1 MPSLADNKKARFD
14 YEILETLEAGLELT
28 GQEVKSAKAGQVSL
42 AGTFVTFH
50 GNEAFV
56 TNMHISPYKPAG
68 PLPEYEP
75 TRPRRLLLR
84 KKEIDYLRG
93 KALERGLTIIP
104 LKVYTKNRFVKMEIA
119 AARGKKHFD
128 KRETLKKRDIERET
142 RRAMKQ

>member
-14 YEILETLEAGLELT
+14 YEILETLEAGLELA
-28 GQEVKSAKAGQVSL
+28 GQEVKSAKAGQISL
-42 AGTFVTFH
+42 AGSFVTFH
-50 GNEAFV
+50 GNEAIV

-68 PLPEYEP
+68 PLKDYEP

-93 KALERGLTIIP
+93 KSQERGLTILP

-119 AARGKKHFD
+119 VARGKKLFD
-128 KRETLKKRDIERET
+128 KRETLKKRDAVREA
-142 RRAMKQ
+142 RRAMKR